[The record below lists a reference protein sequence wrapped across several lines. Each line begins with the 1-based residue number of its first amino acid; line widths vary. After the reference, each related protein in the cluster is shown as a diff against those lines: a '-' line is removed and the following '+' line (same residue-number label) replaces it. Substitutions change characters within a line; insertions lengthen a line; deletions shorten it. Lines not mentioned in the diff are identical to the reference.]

1 MDSEEF
7 YDVHTDD
14 DDEDDDTLRA
24 SIRNGLMANLEEDP
38 SDKNDSPKLSI
49 RNAT

>member
-14 DDEDDDTLRA
+14 DDDDDNTLREEK
-24 SIRNGLMANLEEDP
+24 SNGHVT
-38 SDKNDSPKLSI
+38 
-49 RNAT
+49 NALDEVTLHFLCVYVM